1 MAKKD
6 KLQLQT
12 CVGIRPEV
20 KMKKTLRYDLQ
31 VIAAAPGSG
40 SGFTLVVLHF
50 LTGKFICMQD
60 KGLFTRARNC

>member
-6 KLQLQT
+6 KLQLQS

-20 KMKKTLRYDLQ
+20 KMEKTLGYDLQ
-31 VIAAAPGSG
+31 VIAAVPGSE
-40 SGFTLVVLHF
+40 SDFKLVVLRF
-50 LTGKFICMQD
+50 LTGKFICMRD